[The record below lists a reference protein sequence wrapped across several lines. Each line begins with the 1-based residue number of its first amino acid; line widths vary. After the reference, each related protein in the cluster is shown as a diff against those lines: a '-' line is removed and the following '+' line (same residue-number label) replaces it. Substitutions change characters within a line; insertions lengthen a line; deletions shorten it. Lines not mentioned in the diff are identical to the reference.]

1 MYKILFAKNV
11 LGKDEKLFAFA
22 SRKFDVLAVVIA
34 GTQLGNVKKIVE
46 WAHETNTKLYART
59 IFVHTTPTSDLASR
73 ADALLKNGVDGLI
86 FHGQTVKENSDDLIA
101 RFKELAVSLQ
111 ESLVTKPVVFM
122 IDQFAGDVN
131 LLGKCQKLVKTDE
144 FPKDIDIR
152 VAVRISSKAIN
163 ENTIFP
169 EASLHI
175 VDFSPTDDS
184 QVYRAVDTAAFKN
197 NLPVLAYMTYDN
209 MSDELRNAFIDMNP
223 KQPEETSKK
232 ITALYDLMLREIP
245 NGRIVKDG
253 FNNPVV
259 ILTQTLMTAVE
270 TRIQGGSDIW
280 YKINLPG
287 YTGWVA
293 GRIGS
298 TDYSK

>member
-1 MYKILFAKNV
+1 
-11 LGKDEKLFAFA
+11 
-22 SRKFDVLAVVIA
+22 
-34 GTQLGNVKKIVE
+34 
-46 WAHETNTKLYART
+46 
-59 IFVHTTPTSDLASR
+59 
-73 ADALLKNGVDGLI
+73 
-86 FHGQTVKENSDDLIA
+86 
-101 RFKELAVSLQ
+101 
-111 ESLVTKPVVFM
+111 
-122 IDQFAGDVN
+122 
-131 LLGKCQKLVKTDE
+131 
-144 FPKDIDIR
+144 
-152 VAVRISSKAIN
+152 
-163 ENTIFP
+163 
-169 EASLHI
+169 
-175 VDFSPTDDS
+175 
-184 QVYRAVDTAAFKN
+184 
-197 NLPVLAYMTYDN
+197 MTYDN

>member
-169 EASLHI
+169 EASATTNRLWKSI
-175 VDFSPTDDS
+175 IRTKPFPM
-184 QVYRAVDTAAFKN
+184 FWK
-197 NLPVLAYMTYDN
+197 
-209 MSDELRNAFIDMNP
+209 
-223 KQPEETSKK
+223 
-232 ITALYDLMLREIP
+232 
-245 NGRIVKDG
+245 
-253 FNNPVV
+253 
-259 ILTQTLMTAVE
+259 
-270 TRIQGGSDIW
+270 
-280 YKINLPG
+280 
-287 YTGWVA
+287 
-293 GRIGS
+293 
-298 TDYSK
+298 